1 MTLSSERIQEDVA
14 NVLYVEI
21 DELDHELD
29 LREQGMDSV
38 RVMQLVEQWRSAG
51 VEKVDYIVLAED
63 PRLERWLAVLEDLQQ
78 SAQKT

>member
-1 MTLSSERIQEDVA
+1 MILSSEQAQEDIAQVLHVA
-14 NVLYVEI
+14 V
-21 DELDHELD
+21 DDLDHQLD

-63 PRLERWLAVLEDLQQ
+63 PRLERWLTVLADLQ
-78 SAQKT
+78 SI